1 MENLRLNKQQWST
14 EETSYLLG
22 IWSSEEV
29 QRKLEGTTR
38 SKAILQELQ
47 QDMATAGFDRSV
59 EQIANKLKKVKKDYR
74 DQKRD
79 LGRSGSGRPKA
90 SPHYE
95 LLDSVLGDRPTSGYG
110 STVNSLSLSS
120 IVSQVESLNVQSSFA
135 EISGLERTLS
145 EPPLPSACSSPM
157 RMEGSPLT
165 ASSSSQEC
173 LVNLIQP
180 AGRNKQVK
188 RKRDSSSGLL
198 SYMEKSDVRDERLL
212 EQGQA
217 MLQEVHTANTANAD
231 FLKVFSKIEENSHS
245 MLGLVD
251 RIVKVMETNKR

>member
-1 MENLRLNKQQWST
+1 M
-14 EETSYLLG
+14 
-22 IWSSEEV
+22 
-29 QRKLEGTTR
+29 
-38 SKAILQELQ
+38 
-47 QDMATAGFDRSV
+47 
-59 EQIANKLKKVKKDYR
+59 
-74 DQKRD
+74 
-79 LGRSGSGRPKA
+79 
-90 SPHYE
+90 
-95 LLDSVLGDRPTSGYG
+95 G

-217 MLQEVHTANTANAD
+217 MLQEVHNANTANAD

>member
-1 MENLRLNKQQWST
+1 MADCIEALLVVVLLCRNEMEQMVQMGRLYYQLHSRFMLH
-14 EETSYLLG
+14 SRLLYNHHHQL
-22 IWSSEEV
+22 
-29 QRKLEGTTR
+29 QR
-38 SKAILQELQ
+38 
-47 QDMATAGFDRSV
+47 RSV
-59 EQIANKLKKVKKDYR
+59 RRKKIMLKLAER
-74 DQKRD
+74 RM
-79 LGRSGSGRPKA
+79 
-90 SPHYE
+90 
-95 LLDSVLGDRPTSGYG
+95 
-110 STVNSLSLSS
+110 
-120 IVSQVESLNVQSSFA
+120 QSSFA
-135 EISGLERTLS
+135 EISGLERTVS
-145 EPPLPSACSSPM
+145 EPPLPSACSSPV

-180 AGRNKQVK
+180 VGRNKQVK

-212 EQGQA
+212 EQGQV